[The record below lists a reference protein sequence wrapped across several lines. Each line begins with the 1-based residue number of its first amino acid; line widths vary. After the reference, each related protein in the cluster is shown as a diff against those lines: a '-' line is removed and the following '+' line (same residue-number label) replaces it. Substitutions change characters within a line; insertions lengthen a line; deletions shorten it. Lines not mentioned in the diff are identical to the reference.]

1 MVKNCLNC
9 KYIQWGYYS
18 DNRCSSLKAAVDAK
32 FDAETLCAYGN
43 PRCAEIYAHQNR
55 QTKDDCK
62 YFKISFWTRIGIFK
76 QNICISLM
84 KRKIKKVNK

>member
-1 MVKNCLNC
+1 MNC

-18 DNRCSSLKAAVDAK
+18 DNRCKCLKVAVDSK
-32 FDAETLCAYGN
+32 IDAETLCTYGN
-43 PRCAEIYAHQNR
+43 PRCAEIYAHQKL

-62 YFKISFWTRIGIFK
+62 YFKIGFWTRIGIIK

-84 KRKIKKVNK
+84 KRKIKKVK